1 MNITTENYAAHLE
14 LSTCSTAFLDFVK
27 KNPAC
32 LEEAGFKSIV
42 STYFGYVKFHPWPTF
57 INQKTREMTDEA
69 AIKVYKLITS
79 LPGRFFANDAR
90 EISAYYNFPINA
102 VQLMLRG
109 AWHKCPQDLLL
120 SRGDFIYSPSAG
132 FKCLEFN
139 MTSNIGGGWEADEL
153 EPYYFANPLIARF
166 IKEYDA
172 RISRIGFSASLFTHV
187 VEKAMAHP
195 LLTGAG
201 EINTVVVFPKI
212 DNSNRKSEIIISHL
226 KNLYQSILQK
236 KFPGLKGDIDITDF
250 PRLQVINGC
259 MINKSATGNKRI
271 HVIVEKCN
279 GLVPMS
285 IMDVVENGNVL
296 LFNGPISHLMSSK
309 LNLALLSEHENS
321 HLFSWEE
328 QETIKKYIPW
338 TRKMTVDLEDYV
350 TANREHLVL
359 KPGDGIGGYG
369 VSPGRNTP
377 PELWQQNLAKALLDK
392 NWVVQEYVPSYRY
405 IYQDGEQGAEEH
417 HMVWGIFVFGSRGCG
432 GFTRVLPAK
441 HHKGV
446 INASQGA
453 RLNAILEVAET
464 EMRSSGCN

>member
-1 MNITTENYAAHLE
+1 MEITTENYAAHLK
-14 LSTCSTAFLDFVK
+14 LSRCSAAFLDFVE

-32 LEEAGFKSIV
+32 LEEAGFKGVV

-69 AIKVYKLITS
+69 AIKVYRLITS

-90 EISAYYNFPINA
+90 EISAYYNFPMNA
-102 VQLMLRG
+102 VKLMLRG
-109 AWHKCPQDLLL
+109 AWHDCAHDLLL

-139 MTSNIGGGWEADEL
+139 MTSNIGGGWQADEL
-153 EPYYFANPLIARF
+153 EPYYFNNPLIARF
-166 IKEYDA
+166 IKEYGDSV
-172 RISRIGFSASLFTHV
+172 SRIGFSSSLLTHV
-187 VEKAMAHP
+187 IEKALSHP
-195 LLTGAG
+195 TFLNND
-201 EINTVVVFPKI
+201 EINTVVLFPKI
-212 DNSNRKSEIIISHL
+212 NTSSQETEIIISHL
-226 KNLYQSILQK
+226 KNLYRNILQQ
-236 KFPGLKGDIDITDF
+236 KFPGLKGDIDLTDF
-250 PRLQVINGC
+250 LRLQVIDGC
-259 MINKSATGNKRI
+259 MINKSAAGNKRI

-279 GLVPMS
+279 GLVPTG

-296 LFNGPISHLMSSK
+296 LFNGPISHFMSSK

-321 HLFSWEE
+321 DLFSLEE
-328 QETIKKYIPW
+328 RETIKKYIPW
-338 TRKMTVDLEDYV
+338 TRKMTADLVDYV
-350 TANREHLVL
+350 TANRENLVL

-377 PELWQQNLAKALLDK
+377 PELWQQYLAKALQDK
-392 NWVVQEYVPSYRY
+392 NWVVQEYVPSYLY
-405 IYQDGEQGAEEH
+405 IYQDSEKGAVEH

-453 RLNAILEVAET
+453 RLNAILEVE
-464 EMRSSGCN
+464 EK